1 MPPIFHTL
9 VDQIPLGRDR
19 ALLLWELQRHLTPEG
34 QRLLSEALTSL
45 LASETADDST
55 PLSQVQVHNG
65 AKGDRP
71 S

>member
-1 MPPIFHTL
+1 MPPIFHAL
-9 VDQIPLGRDR
+9 ADQIPLGRDR

-45 LASETADDST
+45 LASEAANDST
-55 PLSQVQVHNG
+55 ALSQVQVHNG

>member
-1 MPPIFHTL
+1 MPPIFHAL
-9 VDQIPLGRDR
+9 ADQIPLGRDR

-55 PLSQVQVHNG
+55 SLSQVQVNDG
-65 AKGDRP
+65 TKGDRP
-71 S
+71 I